1 LNFERSGD
9 DWDDREVDRI
19 LRKHVFAA
27 TLPRLVRSS
36 RRRLTR
42 WTSAPFDTLKRAL
55 SKHLKPNTYMS
66 APGGDSDLAEADG
79 EYAADAEE
87 RPRSAGPAG
96 RPTAAVPGAGPGT
109 RSPDRATEPTSLQ
122 WSGEGAAR
130 RRVSFGAGDVQAL
143 PFRDESF
150 RLVVALGVVPW
161 VSHPRTALLEM
172 GRVLEPEGF
181 LVVSATNRWSL
192 IRLLDPHPLRNPL
205 LDLIRRLAEALL
217 PAVVT
222 ARRER
227 ITIHS
232 LEGLDRLLRAAALE
246 SLRSRSDGFGPL
258 TLFQRPIL
266 PETMAVSVHR
276 RLQTLADHDIPGLRS
291 LGSQY
296 LVLCKRQRPRSSS

>member
-109 RSPDRATEPTSLQ
+109 RSPDRATEPLLY
-122 WSGEGAAR
+122 SGVAR
-130 RRVSFGAGDVQAL
+130 GPHAG
-143 PFRDESF
+143 ESPSAPVMS
-150 RLVVALGVVPW
+150 RL
-161 VSHPRTALLEM
+161 
-172 GRVLEPEGF
+172 
-181 LVVSATNRWSL
+181 
-192 IRLLDPHPLRNPL
+192 
-205 LDLIRRLAEALL
+205 
-217 PAVVT
+217 
-222 ARRER
+222 
-227 ITIHS
+227 
-232 LEGLDRLLRAAALE
+232 
-246 SLRSRSDGFGPL
+246 SRSAWSRF
-258 TLFQRPIL
+258 
-266 PETMAVSVHR
+266 A
-276 RLQTLADHDIPGLRS
+276 
-291 LGSQY
+291 
-296 LVLCKRQRPRSSS
+296 SSSLSVWSRG

>member
-1 LNFERSGD
+1 LTLPPGD
-9 DWDDREVDRI
+9 SHDAGTTRWSPEQQQAYAWREVYSQTDVTSLVQQHR
-19 LRKHVFAA
+19 LRLALEWIDSLG
-27 TLPRLVRSS
+27 LPEEWSALDAGCGAGAMAIEMS
-36 RRRLTR
+36 RRGAVV
-42 WTSAPFDTLKRAL
+42 SAVDISIPMLI
-55 SKHLKPNTYMS
+55 
-66 APGGDSDLAEADG
+66 EA
-79 EYAADAEE
+79 
-87 RPRSAGPAG
+87 RS
-96 RPTAAVPGAGPGT
+96 
-109 RSPDRATEPTSLQ
+109 

-161 VSHPRTALLEM
+161 ASHPRAALLEM

-205 LDLIRRLAEALL
+205 LDPIRRLAEALL

-222 ARRER
+222 PRRER

-232 LEGLDRLLRAAALE
+232 LEGFDRLLRATALE
-246 SLRSRSDGFGPL
+246 PLRSRSYGFGPL
-258 TLFQRPIL
+258 TLFRRPLL
-266 PETMAVSVHR
+266 PERMAVSVHR

-296 LVLCKRQRPRSSS
+296 LVLCKKQRPRSPS